1 MPFYIRK
8 SVSAGPFRF
17 NFSKGG
23 VGVSVGVKGLRIGTG
38 PRGHYIHAGRG
49 GLYYRATLGNAGR
62 SRPTAV
68 PQRQSPLPQI
78 AFDNSDVVMIEIDSG
93 DVMHMQDEAF
103 SDLLTEINSKA
114 AQTRMSAALAWAAIV
129 IGVLAGVATGGPGL
143 FLCILALPGYAIGSW
158 FDSYRRTTVLY
169 YDLEGDAEAAYNGLA
184 AGFDGLSGC
193 AAKWHIEAGGAVQ
206 SLTAWKRNAGASH
219 LVNRKATTLA
229 YKLPAV
235 IKSNLTPPALHVG
248 KQIMFFMPDI
258 VLVQD
263 GSRVGAVNYAD
274 LNVRWQD
281 SRFIETERVPSDT
294 RVIDH
299 TWAHPNKSGG
309 PDRRFKNNRQIP
321 ICLYEAMHFTSNSGV
336 NELVEFSRTGVAAAF
351 VEGCRMLGKLPRGRT
366 SPALPTPSAN
376 DIATIVPMP
385 ATVRKRGS
393 WKVALLAL
401 LAIGIWLP
409 VLAIIFRPD
418 DKKADT
424 GLPPVLVAEIS
435 NTVSAGEKKDILT
448 TDAKVDA
455 SAETTTDVATRVA
468 VTASKTT
475 VLDPTETIASQKS
488 GTATIRITKTAV
500 NLREGPGTSFPV
512 LTVVPKGMEVAVLEV
527 NAGWSRVRIGGNT
540 LGWMANSTIV
550 EP

>member
-23 VGVSVGVKGLRIGTG
+23 VGVSVGVKGLRVGTG

-62 SRPTAV
+62 SQPTAV
-68 PQRQSPLPQI
+68 PQRESPSPQVT
-78 AFDNSDVVMIEIDSG
+78 FDNSDVAMIEIDSG

-103 SDLLTEINSKA
+103 SELLSEINSKA
-114 AQTRMSAALAWAAIV
+114 AQTRMSAALAWTAIV
-129 IGVLAGVATGGPGL
+129 IGALTGMATGGPGL
-143 FLCILALPGYAIGSW
+143 FLCILALPGYAIGNW

-169 YDLEGDAEAAYNGLA
+169 YDLEGDAETAYNRLA
-184 AGFDGLSGC
+184 TGFDGLSGC

-248 KQIMFFMPDI
+248 KQILFFMPDI

-281 SRFIETERVPSDT
+281 SRFIETERVPSDA
-294 RVIDH
+294 RIVDH

-351 VEGCRMLGKLPRGRT
+351 VEGCRMLGTLPRGRT
-366 SPALPTPSAN
+366 SPALPPPPAN
-376 DIATIVPMP
+376 DIAALVPMP
-385 ATVRKRGS
+385 AAERKRGS
-393 WKVALLAL
+393 WKVVLLVL

-409 VLAIIFRPD
+409 VLAIMLRPD
-418 DKKADT
+418 NEKADS
-424 GLPPVLVAEIS
+424 GLPSVSVAEIS
-435 NTVSAGEKKDILT
+435 NTVSAEEKKDALT
-448 TDAKVDA
+448 TGAKVDPIP
-455 SAETTTDVATRVA
+455 ETTTAVATPVA
-468 VTASKTT
+468 VTASETT
-475 VLDPTETIASQKS
+475 VLDPTETIASQKA
-488 GTATIRITKTAV
+488 GNATIRITKTAV

-512 LTVVPKGMEVAVLEV
+512 LTVVAKGMEVAVLEV
-527 NAGWSRVRIGGNT
+527 NAGWSRVRVGGNT
-540 LGWMANSTIV
+540 LGWMANSTMA

>member
-62 SRPTAV
+62 SRPVAS
-68 PQRQSPLPQI
+68 PQQQPLPPQ
-78 AFDNSDVVMIEIDSG
+78 ATFQNDDVAMVEIESG
-93 DVMHMQDEAF
+93 DVMHMQDESF
-103 SDLLTEINSKA
+103 SELLSEINSKA
-114 AQTRMSAALAWAAIV
+114 AQTRMSAALAWTAIV
-129 IGVLAGVATGGPGL
+129 IGVLAGFATGSPGL
-143 FLCILALPGYAIGSW
+143 LFCIFALPGYAIGSW

-169 YDLEGDAEAAYNGLA
+169 YDLEGDAEASYNKLA
-184 AGFDGLSGC
+184 AGFDGLNGC

-235 IKSNLTPPALHVG
+235 IKSNVNPPALHVG

-281 SRFIETERVPSDT
+281 SRFIETERVPSDA
-294 RVIDH
+294 RIVDH

-321 ICLYEAMHFTSNSGV
+321 ICLYEAMHFTSSSGV

-351 VEGCRMLGKLPRGRT
+351 AEGCRMLGALPRGRT
-366 SPALPTPSAN
+366 SPALPPPSAN
-376 DIATIVPMP
+376 DVAAVVPVP
-385 ATVRKRGS
+385 ATEPKRGS
-393 WKVALLAL
+393 LKVAVLAVL
-401 LAIGIWLP
+401 GIIIGLP
-409 VLAIIFRPD
+409 VLAFVVGS
-418 DKKADT
+418 DKKEAESV
-424 GLPPVLVAEIS
+424 LPPALVAEIS
-435 NTVSAGEKKDILT
+435 ETVSAAEKKDILSSEPKVNPAPET
-448 TDAKVDA
+448 ATAVETPVAVTDAKV
-455 SAETTTDVATRVA
+455 ST
-468 VTASKTT
+468 
-475 VLDPTETIASQKS
+475 PNPPETIALQNPDKP
-488 GTATIRITKTAV
+488 TVRITKTAV

-512 LTVVPKGMEVAVLEV
+512 LTVVHKGMEVAVLEIK
-527 NAGWSRVRIGGNT
+527 AGWSRVRVGTDT
-540 LGWMANSTIV
+540 LGWMANSTMI